1 MDIHKNPWKITS
13 SELKYENNWISV
25 THHQGVNPAGNPGI
39 YGVVHFK
46 HLAVGVLP
54 LDEEMNTYLVGQYR
68 FPLNRFSWELPEGG
82 GTFGEDPLDTA
93 RRELL
98 EETGLVAR
106 EWEVLTR
113 LDTSNSVTDESAI
126 VFLARGLEQQESTP
140 EETEQLLVRKVPFEE
155 AYRMVKDF
163 EITDSL
169 SVAAIQQLKLQ
180 LLGH

>member
-13 SELKYENNWISV
+13 SELKYENNWIRI
-25 THHQGVNPAGNPGI
+25 THHEGMNPAGNPGI

-46 HLAVGVLP
+46 NLAVGVLP
-54 LDEEMNTYLVGQYR
+54 LDDEMNTYLVGQYR
-68 FPLNRFSWELPEGG
+68 FPLNRFSWEIPEGG
-82 GTFGEDPLDTA
+82 GALGEDPLDAA

-98 EETGLVAR
+98 EETGLIAR

-113 LDTSNSVTDESAI
+113 LDTSNSVTDEMAI
-126 VFLARGLEQQESTP
+126 IFLARGLEQQESTP